1 MAHRPVLDT
10 FRLDGKV
17 ALITG
22 GARGLGR
29 TMAIAL
35 AEAGADVALAGR
47 SREACEAAAKEIAD
61 ATGRR
66 CAPSRRTSRRPPTST
81 RLAAEVTAA
90 CGSIDILSTT
100 PARTSA
106 ARSTDLSEAD
116 WDTVIDTNLKG
127 PFLCSRAIGPQMVA
141 RGWGRVIN
149 IGSILSVI
157 ALPGRAPYASSK
169 AGVVGL
175 TRVLALEWAGT
186 GVTCNAIC
194 PGPFATDMN
203 RQLLNDPGGVPAVH
217 QSDSARPLGR
227 ARRDGRRGR
236 VPGLGRLVVRHR
248 QLGVRGRRL
257 DGAVAQLR
265 HVHATARGLRGY
277 RQPAKRVVTAGP
289 EDLAVAARVRRRRGG
304 QG

>member
-47 SREACEAAAKEIAD
+47 SRDTCEAAALEIAA
-61 ATGRR
+61 ATGRTIR
-66 CAPSRRTSRRPPTST
+66 AFQADVAAAADVT
-81 RLAAEVTAA
+81 RLAGEVTTA
-90 CGSIDILSTT
+90 CGSIDILVNNAGTNI
-100 PARTSA
+100 RGKI
-106 ARSTDLSEAD
+106 TDLSEAD
-116 WDTVIDTNLKG
+116 WDTVVDTNLKG
-127 PFLCSRAIGPQMVA
+127 PFLCSRAIGPQMAA

-149 IGSILSVI
+149 LGSILSVI

-169 AGVVGL
+169 AGILGL

-203 RQLLNDPGGVPAVH
+203 RQLLNDPVAYQQFVS
-217 QSDSARPLGR
+217 QIPLGR
-227 ARRDGRRGR
+227 WGELDEMAGPAVFLASEASSFITGTALFVDGGW
-236 VPGLGRLVVRHR
+236 
-248 QLGVRGRRL
+248 
-257 DGAVAQLR
+257 
-265 HVHATARGLRGY
+265 TAR
-277 RQPAKRVVTAGP
+277 
-289 EDLAVAARVRRRRGG
+289 
-304 QG
+304 